1 MLYLCHMHFISE
13 IRYNPDLQCDD
24 KYYRIK
30 ESFRDLTGRVR
41 CRIMLNV
48 GFMTPRLR
56 PEEVRD
62 IAACLTY
69 MSGHKG
75 EQDVFGGVLAK
86 YNETVRSKAKEYW
99 NRMIELGKIDSIRK
113 CIEESRCKAE
123 RLVDVNTIKHTDARD
138 VGAEWICLQA
148 IRELEIDRF
157 LARKGWTEHK
167 IDTALAHL
175 ITRTVYTPSELKSMR
190 IMADNSAVCELVSGN
205 NTWQPGFRD
214 VYKVAPSLYELKDEL
229 EDHLCRRTD
238 SLFNVSNRLVLFDLT
253 NFYFEGRKDGSAK
266 AKFGRSKEKRSDCKL
281 LVLALCINAEGFIRY
296 SSILAGN
303 TADPDSLPNMIDTL
317 SSKTR
322 VPSGNGSQKTLVVI
336 DAGIAT
342 EDNLEKIKSK
352 GYNYLCVSRRR
363 LTDYELADDM
373 KTVTV
378 LDSRKQTVS
387 LREVKR
393 EADGDYY
400 LEINSPGKALKE
412 SSMNRKFKERFELE
426 LAKARESLGKPR
438 GKKNYEKVIE
448 RVGRAIG
455 KYPSIAKYYVIEYE
469 RDEANKENM
478 KDISWRIAQPES
490 VDKDNGVYF
499 LRTNVDKI
507 DEKTTWN
514 YYNLIRD
521 IECTNRQ
528 LKTDLNLRPIYH
540 QKDKASD
547 AHLFLGLLAYWIVN
561 TIRHKLKG
569 HGETCYW
576 TEIVRRMS
584 TQKAVTT
591 EATNALGE
599 KVLMRLCSEPTKVA
613 GDIYDKLKYKKM
625 PFWKIR
631 LCSTQ

>member
-378 LDSRKQTVS
+378 LDSRKQTIS

-478 KDISWRIAQPES
+478 KDISWRIALPES
-490 VDKDNGVYF
+490 VDKDNGMYF

-514 YYNLIRD
+514 YYNLIRE

-599 KVLMRLCSEPTKVA
+599 KVQMRLCSEPTKVA

>member
-363 LTDYELADDM
+363 LTDYELADDI

-378 LDSRKQTVS
+378 LDSRKQTIS

-478 KDISWRIAQPES
+478 KDIRWRIALPES

-514 YYNLIRD
+514 YYNLIRE

>member
-378 LDSRKQTVS
+378 LDSRKQTIS

-490 VDKDNGVYF
+490 VDKDNGMYF

-514 YYNLIRD
+514 YYNLIRE

-613 GDIYDKLKYKKM
+613 EDIYDKLKYKKM

>member
-113 CIEESRCKAE
+113 SIEESRCKAE

-378 LDSRKQTVS
+378 LDSRKQTIS

-490 VDKDNGVYF
+490 VDKDNGMYF

-514 YYNLIRD
+514 YYNLIRE

>member
-1 MLYLCHMHFISE
+1 MHFISE

-113 CIEESRCKAE
+113 SIEESRCKAE

-322 VPSGNGSQKTLVVI
+322 VPSVNGSQKTLVVI

-378 LDSRKQTVS
+378 LDSRKQTIS

-478 KDISWRIAQPES
+478 KDISWRIALPES
-490 VDKDNGVYF
+490 VDKDNGMYF
-499 LRTNVDKI
+499 LRTNVGKI

-514 YYNLIRD
+514 YYNLIRE

>member
-378 LDSRKQTVS
+378 LDSRKQTIS

-478 KDISWRIAQPES
+478 KDISWRIALPES
-490 VDKDNGVYF
+490 VDKDNGMYF

-514 YYNLIRD
+514 YYNLIRE

-599 KVLMRLCSEPTKVA
+599 KVQMRLCSEPTKVA
-613 GDIYDKLKYKKM
+613 EDIYDKLKYKKM

>member
-113 CIEESRCKAE
+113 SIEESRCKAE

-322 VPSGNGSQKTLVVI
+322 VPSVNGSQKTLVVI

-378 LDSRKQTVS
+378 LDSRKQTIS

-478 KDISWRIAQPES
+478 KDISWRIALPES
-490 VDKDNGVYF
+490 VDKDNGMYF
-499 LRTNVDKI
+499 LRTNVGKI

-514 YYNLIRD
+514 YYNLIRE

>member
-123 RLVDVNTIKHTDARD
+123 RLVDVNTINHTDARD

-378 LDSRKQTVS
+378 LDSRKQTIS

-478 KDISWRIAQPES
+478 KDISWRIALPES
-490 VDKDNGVYF
+490 VDKDNGMYF

-514 YYNLIRD
+514 YYNLIRE

-613 GDIYDKLKYKKM
+613 EDIYDKLKYKKM

>member
-1 MLYLCHMHFISE
+1 MLYLCPMHFISE
-13 IRYNPDLQCDD
+13 IRYNPNLQCDD

-48 GFMTPRLR
+48 GFMAPRLR

-69 MSGHKG
+69 MSEHQG
-75 EQDVFGGVLAK
+75 EQDMFGGIPAK
-86 YNETVRSKAKEYW
+86 YNETVKSRAKEYW
-99 NRMIELGKIDSIRK
+99 NRMIELGKIDSVKK
-113 CIEESRCKAE
+113 CIEESRNKAE
-123 RLVDVNTIKHTDARD
+123 RLVDVSTIKHTDARD

-157 LARKGWTEHK
+157 LAKKGWTERK

-253 NFYFEGRKDGSAK
+253 NFYFEGRKDKSAK

-303 TADPDSLPNMIDTL
+303 TADPDSLPDMIDTL

-322 VPSGNGSQKTLVVI
+322 VPSSNGSRKTLVVI

-373 KTVTV
+373 ETVTV
-378 LDSRKQTVS
+378 LDSRKQAIS

-412 SSMNRKFKERFELE
+412 SSMNRKFKERLELE

-455 KYPSIAKYYVIEYE
+455 RYPSIAKYYVIDYE
-469 RDEANKENM
+469 RDETNKENM
-478 KDISWRIAQPES
+478 KDIRWRIALPES
-490 VDKDNGVYF
+490 VDRDNGVYF

-507 DEKTTWN
+507 DEETTWN
-514 YYNLIRD
+514 YYNLIRE

-528 LKTDLNLRPIYH
+528 LKTDLNIRPIYH
-540 QKDKASD
+540 QKDGASD

-561 TIRHKLKG
+561 TIRHRLKG

-599 KVLMRLCSEPTKVA
+599 KVQMRLCSEPTKVA
-613 GDIYDKLKYKKM
+613 EDIYDKLNYKKM
-625 PFWKIR
+625 PFRKIR